1 MSRPAPRV
9 PTVPPPAAAQAVRT
23 VDSTGALSE
32 IRTTRASDDSP
43 VEVTGPVDWSSA
55 SQPAVVPPSA
65 PAPAAESGGKSASA
79 SSSSSAA
86 AASAAEQPSRKSV
99 LGRGGG
105 PKWAPVTGEIGAI
118 VPTPSDEAPPPVAD
132 AFEAVP
138 AEPAES
144 APTEVPE
151 KRRGFNWF
159 SPLGYLLL
167 ALVGGGIGVGLYFF
181 VLR

>member
-1 MSRPAPRV
+1 M
-9 PTVPPPAAAQAVRT
+9 RT

-65 PAPAAESGGKSASA
+65 PAPAVEPGGKSAA
-79 SSSSSAA
+79 SSSSSSSSSSAAAAAA

-167 ALVGGGIGVGLYFF
+167 ALVGVGIGVGLYFF